1 MTRINKMVMHGFKS
15 FAKRTEVQFSP
26 TFNCVL
32 GPNGSGKSNIL
43 DALCF
48 VLGKSS
54 AKSMR
59 VEKSANLIYNGGK
72 TKKPAPSAEVSI
84 YFDNSKKEFP
94 ADSPEVKITRIVKQ
108 NGQGVYKINDETCTR
123 TQILELLSLAK
134 IDPDGYNIILQGDI
148 IKLIDMQP
156 IERRQIIEE
165 IAGIGLY
172 EDKKQKAMNELD
184 KVESKLKEAEIILTE
199 RESYLKELKKER
211 DQARKY
217 KELDSKIMINKA
229 TALHR
234 QVQKKE
240 AEKEELDER
249 AAKNNTTL
257 TEANKQSEDLRKEIE
272 GLKRQIEEI
281 NQEIERKGEKEQ
293 LSLHKEVETLKVELA
308 TKKARMENCK
318 DEIAKIK
325 TRKDNLNANIE
336 EIEGKIRQAED
347 ERKETDRQIA
357 QRKKEE
363 REIDARL
370 DQFRKKNKLEDAEKI
385 DKEIDALDKKA
396 EALQKS
402 ATELR
407 QQQQDMLREK
417 DRIEFQIQAVDEKIE
432 KVLSIEKENKD
443 QINALKQKKAEFK
456 KAAMELSELQAGES
470 SMSAELGDARR
481 RMLEANEEL
490 SKLNA
495 RQVQIQ
501 EKLGANTAV
510 KTILENKNRF
520 KGVYGTVSELGEV
533 NSKYALALEVAAGPK
548 IKSIVVE
555 NDRVAAECIAHLKKN
570 RLGIATF
577 LPLNKIRPKPEQQGA
592 KQMLDQPGVHG
603 LAVGLI
609 NYDPKFD
616 SVFRYVFESTLIVE
630 NLETARKL
638 GIGSAKMVTLD
649 GDMAELSGAM
659 TGGFRQKREG
669 LGFSEKEV
677 GDAIKQHEKLQAE
690 MGSRIS
696 SLEKKKKDAEEKIV
710 RLREFKA
717 SLEGEI
723 ITMEKTLHLD
733 AGDMD
738 VNKKV
743 KSELKDKTKEIDER
757 LDSLLKRISE
767 NNREL
772 ANNKIKRQELRD
784 KISQLRSPTLIAEL
798 NAFEQKRREI
808 RESLIK
814 HEAEISNI
822 GIQIDNML
830 TPEKENILK
839 IIRQHDNETEAFEAE
854 TGTLKTYIAE
864 REGVLKEKE
873 VKERQFYSQFK
884 DLFNKRAKIS
894 DDASKREAK
903 MYALNDDI
911 RKTEH
916 KINTINL
923 ELARVN
929 TELEGMKRESAQY
942 EGVQIDHEKSDMQ
955 LAREINQFEQMVQ
968 NLGAVNLRALEIYDT
983 AENEYNE
990 LQKKKDMLEKEK
1002 GDVMALM
1009 TEIEGKKTVLFMK
1022 TLEALQ
1028 AEFQKIFSQLLTK
1041 GEASLVLESPENPF
1055 EGGLLINVRLTG
1067 TKFLDIRSLSG
1078 GEKTMT
1084 ALAFLF
1090 AVQEYEPASFYV
1102 LDEVDAA
1109 LDKKNSEKLSELIKT
1124 YADKAQYIMIS
1135 HNDGILTS
1143 ADVLY
1148 GVSMNE
1154 HGISDVVSLKI

>member
-15 FAKRTEVQFSP
+15 FAKRTEVLFSP

-72 TKKPAPSAEVSI
+72 TKKPAPHAEVSI

-123 TQILELLSLAK
+123 MQILELLSLAK

-156 IERRQIIEE
+156 VERRQIIEE
-165 IAGIGLY
+165 IAGIGVY
-172 EDKKQKAMNELD
+172 EDKKQKAVNELD
-184 KVESKLKEAEIILTE
+184 KVDAKLKEAEIILTE
-199 RESYLKELKKER
+199 RETYLKELKKER

-217 KELDSKIMINKA
+217 KDLDSKIMINKA

-234 QVQKKE
+234 QMQKKE

-249 AAKNNTTL
+249 VSKHNATL
-257 TEANKQSEDLRKEIE
+257 TETNKQAEDLRKEIAE
-272 GLKRQIEEI
+272 LKKQIEEI

-293 LSLHKEVETLKVELA
+293 LLLHKEVEGLKVDLA
-308 TKKARMENCK
+308 TKKGRMENCK

-325 TRKDNLNANIE
+325 TRKDNLNANIK
-336 EIEGKIRQAED
+336 EIENKIKQTDD
-347 ERKETDRQIA
+347 ERKDIEKQIA

-363 REIDARL
+363 REIDLRL
-370 DQFRKKNKLEDAEKI
+370 DQFRKKNKLEDAEHI

-396 EALQKS
+396 EELQRG
-402 ATELR
+402 AQELR
-407 QQQQDMLREK
+407 QKQQDLLREK
-417 DRIEFQIQAVDEKIE
+417 DKLEFQMQAVDEKIE

-443 QINALKQKKAEFK
+443 QINILKQKKVEFK
-456 KAAMELSELQAGES
+456 KAAMELQDLQTQES
-470 SMSAELGDARR
+470 SMAADLGDSRR
-481 RMLEANEEL
+481 RLLESNEEL

-495 RQVQIQ
+495 RQAQIQ
-501 EKLGANTAV
+501 EKLGANIAV
-510 KTILENKNRF
+510 KTILENKSKF
-520 KGVYGTVSELGEV
+520 KGVFGTVSELGEV

-555 NDRVAAECIAHLKKN
+555 SDKVAADCIAHLKKN

-577 LPLNKIRPKPEQQGA
+577 LPINKIRAKPEQPNIKSLLG
-592 KQMLDQPGVHG
+592 QPGVHG
-603 LAVGLI
+603 LAVELI
-609 NYDPKFD
+609 NYDAKFD
-616 SVFRYVFESTLIVE
+616 NVFRYVFESTLIVE
-630 NLETARKL
+630 SMDYARKI
-638 GIGSAKMVTLD
+638 GIGTAKMVTLD

-659 TGGFRQKREG
+659 SGGFRQKREG
-669 LGFSEKEV
+669 MGFSEKEV
-677 GDAIKQHEKLQAE
+677 SDSIKQCEKIQAD
-690 MGSRIS
+690 MGSKIS
-696 SLEKKKKDAEEKIV
+696 NLEKKKKDAEEKIV

-717 SLEGEI
+717 NLEAEI
-723 ITMEKTLHLD
+723 ITMEKTLNLES
-733 AGDMD
+733 GDVD

-743 KSELKDKTKEIDER
+743 KAELKDKMKEVDEQ
-757 LDSLLKRISE
+757 LDAVLRKVSE
-767 NNREL
+767 SNREL

-784 KISQLRSPTLIAEL
+784 KITQLRSPTLIAEL
-798 NAFEQKRREI
+798 NAFEQKKREI
-808 RESLIK
+808 REALIK
-814 HEAEISNI
+814 HEAELSNAS
-822 GIQIDNML
+822 IQIDNML
-830 TPEKENILK
+830 IPEKDNILK
-839 IIRQHDNETEAFEAE
+839 IIKQHDKETEAFEAE
-854 TGTLKTYIAE
+854 IGTLKTHITGKE
-864 REGVLKEKE
+864 EELKGKE
-873 VKERQFYSQFK
+873 VKEKQFYAQFK
-884 DLFNKRAKIS
+884 DLFNKRTKLS
-894 DDASKREAK
+894 DDATKKEAK
-903 MYALNDDI
+903 VYTINDEV

-916 KINTINL
+916 KVNTINL

-929 TELEGMKRESAQY
+929 TEIEGMKKEFVQY
-942 EGVQIDHEKSDMQ
+942 EGVQVDHEKSDMQ
-955 LAREINQFEQMVQ
+955 LAKEINQFEQMVA
-968 NLGAVNLRALEIYDT
+968 NLGAVNLRALEIFDS
-983 AENEYNE
+983 AEKEYNE
-990 LQKKKDMLEKEK
+990 LQNKKSMLEKEK
-1002 GDVMALM
+1002 NDVLMLMA
-1009 TEIEGKKTVLFMK
+1009 EIEGKKSVLFMK

-1028 AEFQKIFSQLLTK
+1028 GEFQKIFSQLLTK
-1041 GEASLVLESPENPF
+1041 GEASLVLENPEKPF

-1109 LDKKNSEKLSELIKT
+1109 LDKKNSEKLSELIKS
-1124 YADKAQYIMIS
+1124 YSDKAQYIMIS

-1143 ADVLY
+1143 ADTLY